1 MDNVAMLSLA
11 TDDNIIRNSG
21 SELFTQ
27 VKHTTTHMVNVQKLV
42 MDIAEVHMLLPQL
55 LQTQLTLYHMP
66 CISAHTSNGYLITA
80 L

>member
-27 VKHTTTHMVNVQKLV
+27 VKHTTTHVVNVQKLV
-42 MDIAEVHMLLPQL
+42 MDIAEVHMLLPLL
-55 LQTQLTLYHMP
+55 LQTQLTFTCRVSVHTHM
-66 CISAHTSNGYLITA
+66 
-80 L
+80 